1 MAHNL
6 VQRGVSSIKWNIIA
20 SGAHL
25 LLAFLQTT
33 LLARLLPIETF
44 GVYSAVMAVIGV
56 ATIFAAFGLVG
67 AFIHRAP
74 ETQDIDQ
81 AAAIHFTLKLIMT
94 TVWAG
99 VMLAGVLLLV
109 DAEQNDLRTAFLVI
123 IGTETVVHLT
133 HTPRAYLSRQVEHRR
148 LAVMS
153 IVLYF
158 LIAVVSVGLAL
169 TGATLWALLAG
180 NILEAIVAVIGLYIW
195 RPVWRPRLAWS
206 VPGFRYFL
214 TFGSRQLVA
223 ALLLNLLDKVDD
235 IWTGSYLGTLAL
247 GYYSRAY
254 QFAKLPSYTLATP
267 INTVAVGIY
276 AELVDDPKTLS
287 RAFARINML
296 MIRSGFFLAG
306 AMALIAPELIHILI
320 GERWLPMM
328 DAFRLM
334 LIFAL
339 FDPMKQTIGS
349 LFTAVGRPGLL
360 ARVRFIQLIAMM
372 LGLFTL
378 GPLIGIAGVALAVN
392 LMLAVGIA
400 LLLRHARAYVQFSL
414 KQLFAVPLLAV
425 ALGLVAGSLALVW
438 LDTLPPV
445 WVSAGLKFTVFT
457 IIYAL
462 VLLVW
467 DRQNI
472 RDALELVHK
481 YVLVRP
487 QSKRPP
493 EPESKTGA

>member
-6 VQRGVSSIKWNIIA
+6 AQRGVSSIKWNIIA

-44 GVYSAVMAVIGV
+44 GIYSAVMAVIGV
-56 ATIFAAFGLVG
+56 AAIFAVFGMGG
-67 AFIHRAP
+67 AFLHRAP
-74 ETQDIDQ
+74 ETQDIDR
-81 AAAIHFTLKLIMT
+81 AASLHFTLTLIIT

-99 VMLAGVLLLV
+99 VMLAGVMLLV
-109 DAEQNDLRTAFLVI
+109 DAEQHDLRTAFLVV
-123 IGTETVVHLT
+123 IGTKTVVHLT
-133 HTPRAYLSRQVEHRR
+133 HTPRVYLSRQVKHRR
-148 LAVMS
+148 LAV
-153 IVLYF
+153 IDIILYF
-158 LIAVVSVGLAL
+158 LTAVVSVGLAL

-180 NILEAIVAVIGLYIW
+180 NILEAVVSVIGLYIW
-195 RPVWRPRLAWS
+195 RPVWRPRLTWS

-214 TFGSRQLVA
+214 TFGSRQFA
-223 ALLLNLLDKVDD
+223 ATLLLNLLDKVDD

-254 QFAKLPSYTLATP
+254 QFAKLPSYTLASP
-267 INTVAVGIY
+267 INNVAAGIY
-276 AELVDDPKTLS
+276 AELVGDSETLS
-287 RAFARINML
+287 RAFARINVL

-320 GERWLPMM
+320 GERWLPMI

-349 LFTAVGRPGLL
+349 LFTAVGKPGLL
-360 ARVRFIQLIAMM
+360 ARVRFIQFIAMI
-372 LGLFTL
+372 LGLFAL
-378 GPLIGIAGVALAVN
+378 GPLLGIAGVALAVN

-400 LLLRHARAYVQFSL
+400 LLLRYARVYVQFSL
-414 KQLFAVPLLAV
+414 KQFFAVPLLAV
-425 ALGLVAGSLALVW
+425 GLGLAAGSLALVW
-438 LDTLPPV
+438 LEMPLPV

-457 IIYAL
+457 ISYAL

-467 DRQNI
+467 DRQNV
-472 RDALELVHK
+472 RDALQLVHK

-487 QSKRPP
+487 QRKRSP